1 MQYNTLS
8 LTSKLFKHCDEG
20 QYRCKGAWH
29 NQHNPLSPPRSN
41 KKERSIDP
49 GHEMAIC
56 SETCV
61 IACSFLL
68 DSLPSLFP
76 VSSIVGF
83 TLVCLKQPRLWDPI
97 SFAVFAV
104 FAVDKLAAVDPG
116 TKDVKRDTRIRFHAV
131 SHGISTTCRTWFH
144 RKFNHWIRLWILF
157 HAPVPR
163 TFPAL
168 HSVKRALD
176 ILHTDLRSQ
185 TQHSF
190 GSSNVLK
197 IRSKMCLRS
206 SRYFSSCVFR
216 TLSGKQIQKGWQVP
230 NISNLLPF
238 LLSFQSHA
246 LSPLR

>member
-1 MQYNTLS
+1 MPYNALS

-20 QYRCKGAWH
+20 QYRCKEAWH

-41 KKERSIDP
+41 KTERSIDP
-49 GHEMAIC
+49 AHEMAIC

-83 TLVCLKQPRLWDPI
+83 TLLCLKQPRLWDPI

-131 SHGISTTCRTWFH
+131 SHGISTTLGHDFIVSSAIESDFECCFMPPC
-144 RKFNHWIRLWILF
+144 LELSQ
-157 HAPVPR
+157 PY
-163 TFPAL
+163 
-168 HSVKRALD
+168 SVKRALD
-176 ILHTDLRSQ
+176 ILDTNLRSQ

-190 GSSNVLK
+190 WSSNVLK
-197 IRSKMCLRS
+197 IGSKMCLRS

-216 TLSGKQIQKGWQVP
+216 TSSGKQIQKGWQVP